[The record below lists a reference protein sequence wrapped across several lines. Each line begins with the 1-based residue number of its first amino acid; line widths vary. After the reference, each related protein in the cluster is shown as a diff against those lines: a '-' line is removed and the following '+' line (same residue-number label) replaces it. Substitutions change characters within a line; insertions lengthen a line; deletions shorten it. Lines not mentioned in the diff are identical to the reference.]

1 MESLVIRP
9 YNVIDRTQLPEM
21 SVNHTPLDGDALE
34 IDGEMF
40 YVCERAGSPQSDSS
54 VIGVIPL
61 VVKNPANIK
70 NIQNYLE
77 CLSLAHRKV
86 LFKNTRGTCDLE
98 NCDEMVIT

>member
-1 MESLVIRP
+1 MNSLVIRP
-9 YNVIDRTQLPEM
+9 YNVIDRTHLPEM
-21 SVNHTPLDGDALE
+21 SVNQTPSDGDALE

-40 YVCERAGSPQSDSS
+40 YVCEGANRSQSDSS

-61 VVKNPANIK
+61 VVKNPANVK
-70 NIQNYLE
+70 NIQNYLD

-86 LFKNTRGTCDLE
+86 LFKNNKGTCDLD

>member
-1 MESLVIRP
+1 MNSLVIRP
-9 YNVIDRTQLPEM
+9 FNVIDRTNLPEM
-21 SVNHTPLDGDALE
+21 SVSQTPSDGDALE

-40 YVCERAGSPQSDSS
+40 YVCEGANRSPSDSS

-86 LFKNTRGTCDLE
+86 LFKNNKGTCDLE
-98 NCDEMVIT
+98 NCDEMVIS